1 MFVRV
6 KSQLKRHLHVQILIL
21 SIFRIILLACWLL
34 RTNII
39 ILLYRILLKLVC
51 FELVSLPYSELLK
64 CHSNKV
70 NISASFYY
78 LVNCLIIMI
87 FFFCCSHGMW
97 KFPGQRSNPSHSSYL
112 THSKDNTESLTTRPS
127 GSSYKI

>member
-87 FFFCCSHGMW
+87 FFFLLLPWHVEVPWSEI
-97 KFPGQRSNPSHSSYL
+97 KPKPQQLPDPQQGQH
-112 THSKDNTESLTTRPS
+112 
-127 GSSYKI
+127 